1 MEDNKPIY
9 ILDASVI
16 LKWIL
21 KEEKDREQ
29 ALLIRNHIELG
40 QIRVK
45 VPAHCFTE
53 VLNVVALKS
62 KKLAVLFLEQ
72 LQLSFIQECRLN
84 PSTVAKVVEMMQQHS
99 KIAFY
104 DAIYHGLAFE
114 YNGIFVTAD
123 ERYYQAV
130 DKEGRIIQLK
140 HYSK

>member
-40 QIRVK
+40 QIKAK

-62 KKLAVLFLEQ
+62 KKLAVLFFEQ

-84 PSTVAKVVEMMQQHS
+84 LNTMAKAMEVMKKHS

-114 YNGIFVTAD
+114 NKGTFVTAD
-123 ERYYQAV
+123 ERYYHAV
-130 DKEGRIIQLK
+130 YKEGRIIQLK